1 MTSRPAQI
9 DISSRWRESKDIG
22 DQPGESVKEGL
33 LKRQAGLWINHRKT
47 IIVSTTDQGEATRII
62 TSNLEQQ
69 GALSA
74 RAEISAED
82 LRDKRIKD
90 HLGRYYDLVV
100 ECIRDAESILI
111 LGPGEAKSDLKKR
124 LETAQLNDHI
134 VAVESVERMTVNQLR
149 TLVRQRFPR

>member
-1 MTSRPAQI
+1 MKTQT
-9 DISSRWRESKDIG
+9 
-22 DQPGESVKEGL
+22 
-33 LKRQAGLWINHRKT
+33 GLWINHRKT

-69 GALSA
+69 GALST

-82 LRDKRIKD
+82 LRDKRIRD
-90 HLGRYYDLVV
+90 HLGRYYDQVV

-111 LGPGEAKSDLKKR
+111 LGPGEAKSDLRKR

-134 VAVESVERMTVNQLR
+134 VAVESVDRMTVDQLR
-149 TLVRQRFPR
+149 TLVRQRFPRQTLPALSG

>member
-1 MTSRPAQI
+1 M
-9 DISSRWRESKDIG
+9 KC
-22 DQPGESVKEGL
+22 K
-33 LKRQAGLWINHRKT
+33 AGLWINHRKT

-90 HLGRYYDLVV
+90 HLGRYYDQVV

-111 LGPGEAKSDLKKR
+111 LGPGEAKGDLQKR
-124 LETAQLNDHI
+124 LVTAQLNDRI
-134 VAVESVERMTVNQLR
+134 VAVESADWMTVNQLKTR
-149 TLVRQRFPR
+149 VRQRFPR

>member
-1 MTSRPAQI
+1 M
-9 DISSRWRESKDIG
+9 
-22 DQPGESVKEGL
+22 
-33 LKRQAGLWINHRKT
+33 KRQTGLWINHRKT

-82 LRDKRIKD
+82 LRNKRIRD
-90 HLGRYYDLVV
+90 HLGRYYDQVV

-111 LGPGEAKSDLKKR
+111 LGPGEAKSDLQKR
-124 LETAQLNDHI
+124 LETAHLNDHI
-134 VAVESVERMTVNQLR
+134 VAVESVDWMTVNQLR
-149 TLVRQRFPR
+149 TLVRQRFPRPTAPALSG